1 MALICDRKNKPIQNP
16 SELNGQEVYMRLN
29 SSDKHFYMNVPSA
42 SLPKQASDLWK
53 DLLKVAV
60 KRIKKPGINYLK
72 KLSST
77 TNQEPISPTPKPYH
91 YPITD
96 LRYAP
101 LNQTDVVLIYKL
113 PSILDRISRLYYI
126 EKFIQLLADN
136 IQCYSVQLN
145 ILRS

>member
-16 SELNGQEVYMRLN
+16 SELNDQEVYMRLN
-29 SSDKHFYMNVPSA
+29 SSDKHFYMNVTSD

-53 DLLKVAV
+53 DSLKVAV

-72 KLSST
+72 NLSST
-77 TNQEPISPTPKPYH
+77 TNQEPISPTPKPYP

-101 LNQTDVVLIYKL
+101 LNQTDVGLIYKL
-113 PSILDRISRLYYI
+113 PTILVRISQLYHI
-126 EKFIQLLADN
+126 EKCIQFLADN